1 MADIGG
7 AYSMKKKIFAL
18 LISLLLIFMTFS
30 VYADGA
36 TPRFIDGA
44 GLLYDYESEE
54 ILAKLD
60 EVSERQGMDIVIFT
74 TDAVREG
81 FTVEEDAT
89 ETYESLGFSEDG
101 VMLYISMGERDWY
114 YLTSGFGITAIT
126 DAGIE
131 YISEEFLS
139 YLSYEDY
146 SGAFDAFI
154 SHTDEFITQAKTGA
168 PYDEGNMPEEPY
180 SFFGSLIISLGIGF
194 IVAFIVTGV
203 WKSSL
208 KSVARKTRATS
219 YIKQGSLD
227 ITDSHELFLY
237 RTVDRRVRPKN
248 QSSGGRSSMH
258 TSSSGRSYGG
268 RGGKF

>member
-1 MADIGG
+1 
-7 AYSMKKKIFAL
+7 MKKKIFAL
-18 LISLLLIFMTFS
+18 LVSFLLFFTILS
-30 VYADGA
+30 VYADGENI
-36 TPRFIDGA
+36 RLIDNA

-60 EVSERQGMDIVIFT
+60 DVSERQGMDIVIFT

-89 ETYESLGFSEDG
+89 ETYEALGFSEDG

-114 YLTSGFGITAIT
+114 LLTSGFGIIALT
-126 DAGIE
+126 DAGID

-139 YLSYEDY
+139 YLSYDDY
-146 SGAFDAFI
+146 SGAFDTFI
-154 SHTDEFITQAKTGA
+154 SYTDEFITQAKTGT
-168 PYDEGNMPEEPY
+168 PYDVGNMPEEPY
-180 SFFGSLIISLGIGF
+180 SFFGSLIVSLGIGF
-194 IVAFIVTGV
+194 IVAFIVTGI

-208 KSVARKTRATS
+208 KSVARKTRATN
-219 YIKQGSLD
+219 YIKHGSLD
-227 ITDSHELFLY
+227 ITDARELFLY
-237 RTVDRRVRPKN
+237 RTVDRRARPKN
-248 QSSGGRSSMH
+248 QSSGGGSTTH